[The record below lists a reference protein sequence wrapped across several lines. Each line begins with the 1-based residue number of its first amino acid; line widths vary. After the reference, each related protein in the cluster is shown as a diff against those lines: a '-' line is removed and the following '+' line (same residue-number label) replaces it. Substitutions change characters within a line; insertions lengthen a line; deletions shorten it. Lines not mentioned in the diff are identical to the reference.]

1 MNSPRGF
8 TPYINFCRRLW
19 RQKRSCQSCITGF
32 TLVELL
38 VVISII
44 GLLSSIV
51 LTTVNSARA
60 KARDA
65 RRIAD
70 FKQIQT
76 ALEFYYDKYGVYP
89 GPASGVC
96 NPGENEHGDGWC
108 RDTRNNNG
116 VTPIQNWIPGLE
128 EFLPSMPHN
137 PKPYAG
143 GFWPYHYC
151 LGGNNAC
158 GGLGTSQQYWLMTGL
173 EGNANLTCPARS
185 YIWWGGQNCLWGTG
199 LYVIKNF

>member
-1 MNSPRGF
+1 MHYPKS
-8 TPYINFCRRLW
+8 
-19 RQKRSCQSCITGF
+19 KKGF
-32 TLVELL
+32 TLIELL

-51 LTTVNSARA
+51 LTSVNSARA

-70 FKQIQT
+70 FRQIQT
-76 ALEFYYDKYGVYP
+76 ALEFYYDKYNVYP

-96 NPGENEHGDGWC
+96 NPGENEHSDGWC
-108 RDTRNNNG
+108 RDMRQNNG
-116 VTPIQNWIPGLE
+116 ATPIQNWIPGLE

-137 PKPYAG
+137 PKPYASRG
-143 GFWPYHYC
+143 PWPYHYC
-151 LGGNNAC
+151 LGGNNSCA
-158 GGLGTSQQYWLMTGL
+158 GSLGTSQRYWLFTSL
-173 EGNANLTCPARS
+173 ENDMPRTCGGGAA
-185 YIWWGGQNCLWGTG
+185 YIWYDGGSNTCAWWGTG